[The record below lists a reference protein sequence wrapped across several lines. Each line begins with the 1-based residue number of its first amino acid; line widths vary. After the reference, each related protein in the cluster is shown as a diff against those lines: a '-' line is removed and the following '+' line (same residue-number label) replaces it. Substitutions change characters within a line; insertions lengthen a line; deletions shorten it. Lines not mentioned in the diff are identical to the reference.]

1 VARARVVTIRAAGPD
16 DAATIARLLAAF
28 RDWYG
33 RSEPHEAAMLDSVRR
48 IMETERAVYLVA
60 ADPPAGVAQL
70 RFRHSVWT
78 GADDCWLEDLF
89 VLEEARGA
97 GWGRALVEASIELA
111 VERGCKRIELDVDE
125 GNVAAQALYESLGFV
140 SSKRP
145 GERVFFMAR
154 KL

>member
-1 VARARVVTIRAAGPD
+1 MRVRVARPE
-16 DAATIARLLAAF
+16 DAEDVARLLVAF

-33 RSEPHEAAMLDSVRR
+33 RDQPPAASFLESVRH
-48 IMETERAVYLVA
+48 IMGTGGGEYLLGG
-60 ADPPAGVAQL
+60 DPAAGVAQL

-89 VLEEARGA
+89 VTEHSRGT
-97 GWGRALVEASIELA
+97 GLGRALLA
-111 VERGCKRIELDVDE
+111 AALARATERGCRRIELDVDE
-125 GNVAAQALYESLGFV
+125 GNAAARALYESVGFY

-145 GERVFFMAR
+145 GERVFFMRR

>member
-1 VARARVVTIRAAGPD
+1 VNGAVRLAEPAEAPAVAA
-16 DAATIARLLAAF
+16 LLAAF

-33 RSEPHEAAMLDSVRR
+33 RDQPSEAAMLEAVQQ
-48 IMETERAVYLVA
+48 IMETERAEYLIA

-78 GADDCWLEDLF
+78 GTDDCWLEDLF

-97 GWGRALVEASIELA
+97 GWGRALLDAC
-111 VERGCKRIELDVDE
+111 VERARAHGCKRIELDVDE
-125 GNVAAQALYESLGFV
+125 GNAAAQRLYEAAGFK

-145 GERVFFMAR
+145 GERIFFMQ
-154 KL
+154 KHL

>member
-1 VARARVVTIRAAGPD
+1 MRVRVARPE
-16 DAATIARLLAAF
+16 DAEDVARLLVAF

-33 RSEPHEAAMLDSVRR
+33 RDQPPAASFLESVRH
-48 IMETERAVYLVA
+48 IMGSGGGEYLLGG
-60 ADPPAGVAQL
+60 DPAAGVAQL

-89 VLEEARGA
+89 VTEHSRGT
-97 GWGRALVEASIELA
+97 GLGRALLA
-111 VERGCKRIELDVDE
+111 AALARATERGCKRIELDVDE
-125 GNVAAQALYESLGFV
+125 GNTAARALYESVGFY

-145 GERVFFMAR
+145 GERVFFMQR